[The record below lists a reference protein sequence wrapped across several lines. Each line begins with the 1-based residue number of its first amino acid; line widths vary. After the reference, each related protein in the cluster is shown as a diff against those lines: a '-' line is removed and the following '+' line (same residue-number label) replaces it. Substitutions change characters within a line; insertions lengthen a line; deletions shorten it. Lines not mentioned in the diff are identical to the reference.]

1 MNKFRA
7 KVKFYDVEN
16 SAELIKAFFQEFN
29 PLSILDLR
37 EKEAEMEIA
46 FNNNPKLIIDA
57 INKCKVIYFKYGD
70 LGDEKKHTE
79 VKSYKPQ
86 EEIVKEKKSVKKQ
99 IRHQNKKKQKQKKND
114 SVSEIGLGLDQ
125 IAEKA
130 SSFEDFVNQISNC
143 LHFNKNEQL
152 LFEKMAIASIYL
164 DKLSWN
170 KISSYIRSNGQTYSD
185 YLRKELVKAYEENF
199 KESDNTSIFQL
210 FTLLKKYK
218 DYQFNKTNDNKE
230 SKQSEIEDVEMQVKA
245 QLAPKTEIS
254 GEAITKGKEE
264 LKRENADKV
273 SKSKVELKCMPRV
286 KELEKALE
294 TIDKTKP
301 IEERITQVLLP
312 MGLANLPWQEQQWI
326 LQIAKS
332 TVVKKTIDLKKI
344 VLTTGVPEDKKI
356 TARIKFS
363 NLINSFSESYG
374 GNKKITLTEFLT
386 DLQRAI
392 MDEDEFE
399 TV

>member
-1 MNKFRA
+1 M
-7 KVKFYDVEN
+7 
-16 SAELIKAFFQEFN
+16 
-29 PLSILDLR
+29 
-37 EKEAEMEIA
+37 
-46 FNNNPKLIIDA
+46 
-57 INKCKVIYFKYGD
+57 
-70 LGDEKKHTE
+70 
-79 VKSYKPQ
+79 
-86 EEIVKEKKSVKKQ
+86 
-99 IRHQNKKKQKQKKND
+99 
-114 SVSEIGLGLDQ
+114 DQ

-152 LFEKMAIASIYL
+152 LFEKMAIASIYI

-218 DYQFNKTNDNKE
+218 DYPFNKTNDNTE